1 MAAQGR
7 AGRLLAEDKSTGWG
21 WHGLLHVVKELLPS
35 SPPACPKTAQTW
47 GWKRGTGNE
56 GMEDAPESGML
67 LSVGC
72 CGQWDA
78 LSSRMLWAVG
88 CWWQ

>member
-7 AGRLLAEDKSTGWG
+7 AGRLLAEDKSTTGWDC
-21 WHGLLHVVKELLPS
+21 HGLLHVVKEPLLL
-35 SPPACPKTAQTW
+35 SPPSACPNTAQTW
-47 GWKRGTGNE
+47 GWKRGTGKE

-72 CGQWDA
+72 CGQ
-78 LSSRMLWAVG
+78 
-88 CWWQ
+88 QHP